1 MKISLSQI
9 KPKLSRDNIKK
20 HIDNIDRAIDQ
31 GSNLVIFPELSLN
44 GYNLMDLVFEDA
56 YTIDELGIFV
66 EKSKDIDI
74 LLGVALREKERIYN
88 SSVYFSS
95 KEISNIHHKNILPNY
110 GMFEEARFFF
120 EGDSI
125 EPFETKYGRA
135 VSVICEDLW
144 SSSVINKIAS
154 LRVDIIYVISASPAR
169 GFRDEKLEIERKWE
183 SILSTTAL
191 LNGVYVVFVNR
202 VGFEDGMGFWGGSMV
217 VNPNGEVEKRA
228 KLFEEDFLEVSLSRQ
243 LSKTQKYL
251 LRR

>member
-9 KPKLSRDNIKK
+9 KPKLSRENIEN
-20 HIDNIDRAIDQ
+20 HIHCIDRAIER
-31 GSNLVIFPELSLN
+31 GSNLIVFPELSLN

-56 YTIDELGIFV
+56 YTVDELEIFV
-66 EKSKDIDI
+66 KKSKDIDI
-74 LLGVALREKERIYN
+74 LLGVALREKDRIYN
-88 SSVYFSS
+88 SSVYFRS
-95 KEISNIHHKNILPNY
+95 EEVLNIHHKNILPNY

-125 EPFETKYGRA
+125 EPFETKHGRA

-144 SSSVINKIAS
+144 SSSVIQKITS
-154 LRVDIIYVISASPAR
+154 SRVDIIYVISASPAR

-183 SILSTTAL
+183 SILSTAAL
-191 LNGVYVVFVNR
+191 LSGAYTVFVNR
-202 VGFEDGMGFWGGSMV
+202 VGFEDGMGFWGGSMA

-228 KLFEEDFLEVSLSRQ
+228 KLFEEDFLEVALSKQ